1 MNRHFANGA
10 RMTQLMRRVNI
21 AGKATLWGLL
31 ALTPMSGKAQT
42 APAQPLHVHN
52 IVLVHGAWADGSSWN
67 KIIPLLKKRGSMS
80 QQYIFPSPRSLTMW
94 PRSSAH

>member
-10 RMTQLMRRVNI
+10 RMPQLMRRVII

-52 IVLVHGAWADGSSWN
+52 IVLVHGACADGSS
-67 KIIPLLKKRGSMS
+67 
-80 QQYIFPSPRSLTMW
+80 
-94 PRSSAH
+94 